1 MKKLKQIL
9 VAILALTSIVSCDKE
24 DNISQIDIKQETIS
38 AKWDVDGTS
47 EFKSFEFNKNGNYI
61 IVKKGGSVTGK
72 LAIDGDEV
80 VLFGTYEILDSETIL
95 LSNFG
100 TIKITDISQGTM
112 DYTVT
117 LEDSEKSVYTISVT
131 KADELTSSVKTELL
145 CKTWKLVET
154 NGYEHDDAEG
164 IEVLLFSKAG
174 TYLTSLLMPQ
184 SDPDTEI
191 AKWKWQDGTE
201 TKAFF
206 SWKETPEWNLDN
218 EDEGE
223 FEIVELSENRLVISE
238 VYDNEEY
245 VYVLEPYTVVKTTK
259 IISVKNTSKTVV
271 KRGFLVR

>member
-9 VAILALTSIVSCDKE
+9 VAILALTSIVSCDK
-24 DNISQIDIKQETIS
+24 DDSSPNAIKQETIS
-38 AKWDVDGTS
+38 AKWNVDGTS

-61 IVKKGGSVTGK
+61 VVKKGGSVTGK
-72 LAIDGDEV
+72 LAIDDGEV
-80 VLFGTYEILDSETIL
+80 VLFGTYEILDSETLL

-100 TIKITDISQGTM
+100 TIKIANINQDTM

-131 KADELTSSVKTELL
+131 KADELASSVKTELL

-154 NGYEHDDAEG
+154 DGYEHDDADGVEL
-164 IEVLLFSKAG
+164 LLFSKAG

-191 AKWKWQDGTE
+191 AKWKWKDGTE
-201 TKAFF
+201 TKVFY

-223 FEIVELSENRLVISE
+223 VEIVELTENRLVISE
-238 VYDNEEY
+238 MYDNEEY
-245 VYVLEPYTVVKTTK
+245 NYVFKPYVALKTTK

-271 KRGFLVR
+271 KRGFLGR